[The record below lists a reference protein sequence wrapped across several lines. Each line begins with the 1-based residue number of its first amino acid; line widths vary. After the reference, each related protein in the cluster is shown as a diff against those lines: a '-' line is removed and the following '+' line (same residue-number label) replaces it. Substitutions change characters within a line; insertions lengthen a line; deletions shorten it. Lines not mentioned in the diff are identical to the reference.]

1 MAESEE
7 AKRSES
13 VLGAEL
19 QFGESSSRRT
29 REGVEERIQ
38 GLQFSSDEEGGGRG
52 GPVLRDSEGGAP
64 SPTPPLQTQGGAD
77 DELDGAPVIRADDEE
92 EEEEEEDDWDMDTG
106 ETPDC
111 AVDMET
117 DKRVETDKRPQSDR
131 RAEPQSDRRTEPQ
144 SDRLADTDRRTEP
157 QSDRLAGERSRPQNE
172 GSDTGAPA
180 KTPAPGLGTAFIS
193 ADARRPPVADVEMSA
208 VEESV
213 GDRRVQDTPLPRATD
228 PSLAGV
234 CSRAGGVV
242 LSQCGS
248 RGSRRQGEDTPVSI
262 SPPQPGVLRIREME
276 SGSVEG
282 GCFFPP
288 VDIKDEPI
296 DEEYDRALV
305 PQPPPRRI
313 KDEPDASEDLVQQ
326 QKTSEELRIS
336 SVFSVGENSSPPTG
350 ERAGAKRKLVCVCAH
365 IHAYTTWP
373 KVCGHLISNQNH
385 PKLWALIWSWSTL
398 CCYNN
403 LHSSGKA
410 LN

>member
-117 DKRVETDKRPQSDR
+117 DKR
-131 RAEPQSDRRTEPQ
+131 PQSDRRTEPQ